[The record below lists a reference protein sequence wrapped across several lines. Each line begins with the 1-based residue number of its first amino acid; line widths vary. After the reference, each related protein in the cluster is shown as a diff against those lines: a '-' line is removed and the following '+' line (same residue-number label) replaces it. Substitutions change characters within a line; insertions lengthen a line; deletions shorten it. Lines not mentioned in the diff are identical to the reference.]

1 MQLQVHQGPD
11 VQPETLG
18 DFPLR
23 LHKAAELIVQNS
35 NPWAERSCQL
45 FLMVNPAAGK
55 IHSKR
60 ERESFLTEFEKIA
73 STYSGAG
80 EPTILQRD
88 RVHVLASH
96 EPGELVKQAH
106 DSKIQ
111 DAMGIFISFGGD
123 GTHQEVLNG
132 LCDRTRAI
140 CFARYPM
147 GTGNDG
153 IDIHNPNELAQLI
166 YSAPILPSQ
175 PLQAVKVTTAKG
187 EGRLSGNITG
197 IGIDAYIGYLSQK
210 YKRIL
215 PGKAY
220 KIAADLGVLFY
231 KRTYNIRT
239 ANIQIVNDEYVQ
251 NIELSAGVMCFG
263 ASGNRTYGGGL
274 PILPGE
280 ENICLIPMGSLLDN
294 IKLKKMIFEGSHIHD
309 PKVQIHQGKKMIIDY
324 PGTIPMQMDG
334 EIAWLD
340 SEDFPLTLEVV
351 SLEARLLKLIEP
363 VNHTE

>member
-11 VQPETLG
+11 VQPESLG
-18 DFPLR
+18 DFPHR
-23 LHKAAELIVQNS
+23 LHKAAELIVHHS
-35 NPWAERSCQL
+35 AAWAEKSCQL

-60 ERESFLTEFEKIA
+60 ERESFLTEFEQIA
-73 STYSGAG
+73 STYSGPV
-80 EPTILQRD
+80 EPTMFQRD

-96 EPGELVKQAH
+96 EPGELIQQAH

-132 LCDRTRAI
+132 LSDRTKEI

-153 IDIHNPNELAQLI
+153 IDIHTPTELAQLI
-166 YSAPILPSQ
+166 SSAPTLPTQ
-175 PLQAVKVTTAKG
+175 PLVAVKVTTAKG

-231 KRTYNIRT
+231 KRTYNIRK
-239 ANIQIVNDEYVQ
+239 ASIQIINNDQ
-251 NIELSAGVMCFG
+251 IQQIELTAGVMCFG
-263 ASGNRTYGGGL
+263 ASGKRTYGGGL

-280 ENICLIPMGSLLDN
+280 ENICLIPMGSLMDN

-309 PKVQIHQGKKMIIDY
+309 PKVQIHRGTKMIIDY

-340 SEDFPLTLEVV
+340 PEDFPLTLEVV
-351 SLEARLLKLIEP
+351 SVEAKLLKL
-363 VNHTE
+363 V